1 MNVFNFTFYGN
12 TLATWLVALAV
23 AVVVTLA
30 LRAVRGTL
38 ARRLGA
44 MVGKTETRLDDLVFD
59 LVTQTKLWFLV
70 ILGLYAGRYFL
81 TLPPEPRR
89 LAASVMVV
97 ALLLQAGVWGSR
109 LVSEWISHHVKRRSS
124 EDAAGATAL
133 GVLRTPARLV
143 VWSVVVLVAL
153 DTLGIDVTA
162 LIAGLGIGGVA
173 IALATQNILG
183 DLFGSLS
190 IVLDRPFVIGDF
202 IIVGDQMGTVER
214 IGLKTT
220 RVRALSGELIVFSNA
235 DLLQSRVR
243 NYKQMFERRIVFGL
257 GVVYQTPADT
267 IEAIPGVVR
276 EIIEAQP
283 NARFD
288 RGHFKAFGDFSL
300 DFEFVYY
307 VKVPDYAAYADTQHA
322 INLAIL
328 RRFEADGIE
337 FAYPTQTLIVERGQ
351 AAPQRPGADL
361 PEAARR
367 PRPAAAGAGAP
378 PDDEAPAAEG
388 GGDG

>member
-1 MNVFNFTFYGN
+1 
-12 TLATWLVALAV
+12 
-23 AVVVTLA
+23 
-30 LRAVRGTL
+30 
-38 ARRLGA
+38 
-44 MVGKTETRLDDLVFD
+44 
-59 LVTQTKLWFLV
+59 
-70 ILGLYAGRYFL
+70 
-81 TLPPEPRR
+81 
-89 LAASVMVV
+89 MVV

-109 LVSEWISHHVKRRSS
+109 LISEWVSHYVKRRAA

-133 GVLRTPARLV
+133 GMLGAPARLA

-153 DTLGIDVTA
+153 DNVGIDVTA

-190 IVLDRPFVIGDF
+190 IILDRPFVIGDF

-220 RVRALSGELIVFSNA
+220 RVRALSGELVIFSNA

-267 IEAIPGVVR
+267 IEAIPGMVR

-300 DFEFVYY
+300 NFEFVYY
-307 VKVPDYAAYADTQHA
+307 VKVPDYAAFADTQQA
-322 INLAIL
+322 INMAIL

-337 FAYPTQTLIVERGQ
+337 FAYPTQTLIVERGE
-351 AAPQRPGADL
+351 AAPERPSADS
-361 PEAARR
+361 PQAARR
-367 PRPAAAGAGAP
+367 AGPAATGASAP
-378 PDDEAPAAEG
+378 PDGESAVD
-388 GGDG
+388 GGDDG

>member
-1 MNVFNFTFYGN
+1 MTNIFNLTFYDN
-12 TLATWLVALAV
+12 TVAAWLVALAV
-23 AVVVTLA
+23 SLVVGLA
-30 LRAVRGTL
+30 LRAARGTL
-38 ARRLGA
+38 GKWLAA
-44 MVGKTETRLDDLVFD
+44 TVGKTETRLDDLVFD
-59 LVTQTKLWFLV
+59 LVSRTKLLFLLIV
-70 ILGLYAGRYFL
+70 GFYAGTYFL
-81 TLPPEPRR
+81 TLPDELRR

-109 LVSEWISHHVKRRSS
+109 LISEWVSHYVKRRAA

-133 GVLRTPARLV
+133 GMLGAPARLA

-153 DTLGIDVTA
+153 DNVGIDVTA

-190 IVLDRPFVIGDF
+190 IILDRPFVIGDF

-220 RVRALSGELIVFSNA
+220 RVRALSGELVIFSNA

-267 IEAIPGVVR
+267 IEAIPEVVR
-276 EIIEAQP
+276 EIIETQP

-307 VKVPDYAAYADTQHA
+307 VKVPDYAAYADTQQA
-322 INLAIL
+322 INMAIL

-337 FAYPTQTLIVERGQ
+337 FAYPTQTLIVERGE
-351 AAPQRPGADL
+351 AAPQRPGADS

-367 PRPAAAGAGAP
+367 AGSAATGASAP
-378 PDDEAPAAEG
+378 PDGESAVD
-388 GGDG
+388 GGDDG

>member
-1 MNVFNFTFYGN
+1 MDVFNYTFYGN
-12 TLATWLVALAV
+12 TLTMWLAALAV
-23 AVVVTLA
+23 AAVVTLA

-38 ARRLGA
+38 ARRLAA
-44 MVGKTETRLDDLVFD
+44 MVGNTATNIDDLVFD
-59 LVTQTKLWFLV
+59 LVNETKLLFLLV
-70 ILGLYAGRYFL
+70 VGLYVGSYL
-81 TLPPEPRR
+81 VVLPGDLRG
-89 LAASVMVV
+89 AADTVMVV

-109 LVSEWISHHVKRRSS
+109 MITTWVTGQAKKKAA
-124 EDAAGATAL
+124 EDAASATAL
-133 GVLRTPARLV
+133 GVIGAPLRLAL
-143 VWSVVVLVAL
+143 WSVVVLVAL
-153 DTLGIDVTA
+153 DNVGVDVTA

-173 IALATQNILG
+173 VALAAQNILG
-183 DLFGSLS
+183 DLFSSLS

-220 RVRALSGELIVFSNA
+220 RVRALSGELIIFSNA

-267 IEAIPGVVR
+267 IEAIPGVVS

-307 VKVPDYAAYADTQHA
+307 VKVPDYAAYADTQQA
-322 INLAIL
+322 INMAIL

-337 FAYPTQTLIVERGQ
+337 FAYPTQTLIVERGE
-351 AAPQRPGADL
+351 AAPPRPGADS

-367 PRPAAAGAGAP
+367 AGRTSTGASAP
-378 PDDEAPAAEG
+378 PDDQSAAD
-388 GGDG
+388 GGDDG